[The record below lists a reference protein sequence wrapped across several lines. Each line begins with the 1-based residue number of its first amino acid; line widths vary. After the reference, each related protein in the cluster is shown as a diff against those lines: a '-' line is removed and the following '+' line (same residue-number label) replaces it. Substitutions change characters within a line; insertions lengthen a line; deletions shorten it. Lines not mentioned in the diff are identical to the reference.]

1 MFERFVDS
9 EQAERAVEDIKRG
22 EEILHQW
29 PAPEPSGELV
39 AQIKSQIGRRLVHR
53 GRRHVRWFASRAA
66 AIAAA
71 FVIIGSVWTGLH
83 RDGGPGVARAA
94 SLIPAALW
102 ESNNIAADDLRLA
115 TLTAEVERIENEMK
129 SLLLGEGASDESAI
143 DDAEIEL
150 MNIQGEFWKG

>member
-9 EQAERAVEDIKRG
+9 EQAEHAVDDIERG

-29 PAPEPSGELV
+29 PAPEPSG
-39 AQIKSQIGRRLVHR
+39 KSQIAQRLAHR

-71 FVIIGSVWTGLH
+71 FVIAASVWTALH
-83 RDGGPGVARAA
+83 RDAGSGVARAA

-115 TLTAEVERIENEMK
+115 TLTAEVERIENELR
-129 SLLLGEGASDESAI
+129 SLLLDESASDESAI

-150 MNIQGEFWKG
+150 MYIQGEFWKG